1 VSADDDQL
9 AELTEQ
15 IRSEVERLRP
25 QMQVEI
31 ERLQVEKE
39 SLEEQRRL
47 RVAEER
53 RARMLRDIVERYAH
67 LGEETQALNRLLTS
81 YIERDPTISILR
93 ELSEEFS
100 SQIDHI
106 EQRIGVVVELIRF
119 VLSNRHLTEEEKKR
133 VAAVY
138 QKLDLEPTAERLRRQ
153 ISQIRRS
160 LFVLQEQR
168 AKYGLMPPPAVILG
182 IEDHEA
188 ELDRLQEELRAMEM
202 DE

>member
-1 VSADDDQL
+1 MKDDDQIRL
-9 AELTEQ
+9 LTKQ
-15 IRSEVERLRP
+15 IRQEMEKLRP
-25 QMQVEI
+25 QVQAEI

-39 SLEEQRRL
+39 NLEEQRRL
-47 RVAEER
+47 RVAQER
-53 RARMLRDIVERYAH
+53 HARMLRDIVERYAH
-67 LGEETQALNRLLTS
+67 LGEETQALNRLLVS
-81 YIERDPTISILR
+81 YIERDPTTSILR

-119 VLSNRHLTEEEKKR
+119 VLSNRHLTEEEKER

-153 ISQIRRS
+153 MSQVRRS

-168 AKYGLMPPPAVILG
+168 AKHGLMPPPEVVLG

-188 ELDRLQEELRAMEM
+188 ELERLQEELRALEM
-202 DE
+202 DG